1 MAKYIMTTPIPMG
14 SKKKKMKDSKCN
26 IMIILINRS
35 CRIDVL
41 EYLSAP
47 EKYILSYPIFGK

>member
-1 MAKYIMTTPIPMG
+1 MTTPIPMG